1 MEGPG
6 FSPFPATDGGSGLV
20 SAFRFPSLLVS
31 AAMDHLGRD
40 ALQAGSHTLARV
52 PMHL

>member
-1 MEGPG
+1 MQGPG
-6 FSPFPATDGGSGLV
+6 IAPFPATDGGSGLV

-31 AAMDHLGRD
+31 AAMDYLGRD
-40 ALQAGSHTLARV
+40 ALQAGSHTRARL